1 MTVIAT
7 YLLLSINCI
16 SPLQYIGLITKSSEY
31 AASVYI
37 LFTALYCP
45 LFYIYILLRYDCLKE
60 HPMCLP
66 SFSKT
71 TAIRDTFSRKPLSR
85 MMMGALLVV
94 VAAGCSNNAADAT
107 SNTGIVNSAE
117 AKVSTAQ
124 VAADNDSAV
133 VKALQANLKASGIE
147 ENILSAVP
155 TDMKDIYW
163 VTASGLPSFFT
174 DKSGKHIIQGQ
185 IIAVG
190 AEAPVDISGALVAK
204 TAQEALKA
212 VDKKDMIIYPAKG
225 ETKSVVYS
233 FTDADC
239 PYCTKLHEEIDDINA
254 RGIEVRYLAWPRS
267 EGSIPKMEAIWCS
280 EDRNAAMDQAKM
292 GANVQAP
299 SCNSPVKSQIE
310 LGMALGVRGTPAI
323 FTESGQQIGGYLPA
337 AQLAQTAI
345 DAS

>member
-1 MTVIAT
+1 
-7 YLLLSINCI
+7 
-16 SPLQYIGLITKSSEY
+16 
-31 AASVYI
+31 
-37 LFTALYCP
+37 
-45 LFYIYILLRYDCLKE
+45 
-60 HPMCLP
+60 
-66 SFSKT
+66 
-71 TAIRDTFSRKPLSR
+71 
-85 MMMGALLVV
+85 MGALLVV

-124 VAADNDSAV
+124 VADNDAAV

-147 ENILSAVP
+147 EEIISAVP
-155 TDMKDIYW
+155 TDMDDIYW

-190 AEAPVDISGALVAK
+190 QEAPVDISGALVAK
-204 TAQEALKA
+204 AAQDALKT
-212 VDKKDMIIYPAKG
+212 VDKKDMVIYPAKG
-225 ETKSVVYS
+225 ATKSVVYA

-239 PYCTKLHEEIDDINA
+239 PYCTKLHEEMSDINA

-280 EDRNAAMDQAKM
+280 EDRKAAMDQAKM

-299 SCNSPVKSQIE
+299 SCNNPVKEQIE
-310 LGMALGVRGTPAI
+310 LGMSLGVRGTPAI

>member
-1 MTVIAT
+1 M
-7 YLLLSINCI
+7 
-16 SPLQYIGLITKSSEY
+16 
-31 AASVYI
+31 
-37 LFTALYCP
+37 F
-45 LFYIYILLRYDCLKE
+45 
-60 HPMCLP
+60 LP

-71 TAIRDTFSRKPLSR
+71 TAIRDAFSSKPLSR

-124 VAADNDSAV
+124 VAADSDSAV

>member
-1 MTVIAT
+1 M
-7 YLLLSINCI
+7 
-16 SPLQYIGLITKSSEY
+16 
-31 AASVYI
+31 
-37 LFTALYCP
+37 F
-45 LFYIYILLRYDCLKE
+45 
-60 HPMCLP
+60 LP

-133 VKALQANLKASGIE
+133 VKSLQANLKASGIE

>member
-1 MTVIAT
+1 M
-7 YLLLSINCI
+7 
-16 SPLQYIGLITKSSEY
+16 
-31 AASVYI
+31 
-37 LFTALYCP
+37 F
-45 LFYIYILLRYDCLKE
+45 
-60 HPMCLP
+60 LP
-66 SFSKT
+66 SFSKAT
-71 TAIRDTFSRKPLSR
+71 PARALFSRKPLSR

-94 VAAGCSNNAADAT
+94 VATGCSNNAADAT
-107 SNTGIVNSAE
+107 SNTGIVNSAN

-124 VAADNDSAV
+124 VADNDAAV
-133 VKALQANLKASGIE
+133 VKALQANLKKSGIE
-147 ENILSAVP
+147 EEIISAVP
-155 TDMKDIYW
+155 TDMDDIYW
-163 VTASGLPSFFT
+163 VTASGLPPFFT

-190 AEAPVDISGALVAK
+190 QEAPVDISGALVAK
-204 TAQEALKA
+204 AAQDALKT
-212 VDKKDMIIYPAKG
+212 VDKKDMVIYPAKG
-225 ETKSVVYS
+225 ATKSVVYA

-239 PYCTKLHEEIDDINA
+239 PYCTKLHEEMSDINA

-299 SCNSPVKSQIE
+299 SCNSPVKEQIE
-310 LGMALGVRGTPAI
+310 LGMSLGVRGTPAI

>member
-1 MTVIAT
+1 M
-7 YLLLSINCI
+7 
-16 SPLQYIGLITKSSEY
+16 
-31 AASVYI
+31 
-37 LFTALYCP
+37 F
-45 LFYIYILLRYDCLKE
+45 
-60 HPMCLP
+60 LP

-124 VAADNDSAV
+124 VAADSDSAV
-133 VKALQANLKASGIE
+133 VKSLQANLKASGIE

-190 AEAPVDISGALVAK
+190 AEAPVDISGALIAK

>member
-1 MTVIAT
+1 M
-7 YLLLSINCI
+7 
-16 SPLQYIGLITKSSEY
+16 
-31 AASVYI
+31 
-37 LFTALYCP
+37 F
-45 LFYIYILLRYDCLKE
+45 
-60 HPMCLP
+60 LP

-71 TAIRDTFSRKPLSR
+71 TATRDAFSRKPLSR
-85 MMMGALLVV
+85 MMMGALIVV

>member
-1 MTVIAT
+1 M
-7 YLLLSINCI
+7 
-16 SPLQYIGLITKSSEY
+16 
-31 AASVYI
+31 
-37 LFTALYCP
+37 F
-45 LFYIYILLRYDCLKE
+45 
-60 HPMCLP
+60 LP
-66 SFSKT
+66 SFSKAT
-71 TAIRDTFSRKPLSR
+71 SARALFSRKPLSR
-85 MMMGALLVV
+85 MTMGALLVV
-94 VAAGCSNNAADAT
+94 VAAGCSNNTADAT
-107 SNTGIVNSAE
+107 SNTGIVNSAN

-124 VAADNDSAV
+124 VADNDAAV
-133 VKALQANLKASGIE
+133 VKALQANLKKSGIE
-147 ENILSAVP
+147 EEIISAVP
-155 TDMKDIYW
+155 TDMADIYW

-190 AEAPVDISGALVAK
+190 QDAPVDISGALVAK
-204 TAQEALKA
+204 AAQDALKT
-212 VDKKDMIIYPAKG
+212 VNKKDMVIYPAKG
-225 ETKSVVYS
+225 ATKSVVYA

-239 PYCTKLHEEIDDINA
+239 PYCTKLHEEIGDINA

-299 SCNSPVKSQIE
+299 SCNNPVKEQIE
-310 LGMALGVRGTPAI
+310 LGMSLGVRGTPAI